1 MSMRLPEKGL
11 DQAGLFEVLES
22 FKQRDVDWRSGRVFG
37 FVYDPGRE
45 AMEVGKKAYMSF
57 LTENGLDFT
66 SFPSLLKLET
76 DLISIAAAH
85 LHGDENVVGNFSS
98 GGTESIIMAVKAARD
113 YAREHRPHITRPE
126 MVLPVTGHAAFH
138 KAAHYLGVKVA
149 PAAVN
154 PIDFRADP
162 ARVEE
167 ALTENTILIVG
178 SAPSYAHGV
187 VDPIPELA
195 ALAEKHGLL
204 CHVDACVGGWLLP
217 YYRQLGAE
225 LPDFDFAVPGVTSMS
240 MDWHKYAYASKGAS
254 IVMYRNRELRKN
266 QIYSCAKWT
275 GYSIVN
281 TAVQSSK
288 SGGPMAGAW
297 ATLHYIGEEGYLE
310 IARRSREATQK
321 LVAGIER
328 IPGLRLLTKPDFCMF
343 AFTSDEISIFNLVD
357 EMNSRGWYIQP
368 QFAFA
373 GSKENAHMSVG
384 VSNLP
389 WVDQFLKDL
398 AEAVEAVKSQPVG
411 DLAAV
416 VSAELAKLD
425 LASLT
430 DQDIKD
436 MMAMVGMGQ
445 GSGLPNKMGEINQI
459 LNAMPPELKE
469 RLLVLFVNDAFG
481 QNP

>member
-1 MSMRLPEKGL
+1 MRLPKKGL
-11 DQAGLFEVLES
+11 DRADLFEALES
-22 FKQRDVDWRSGRVFG
+22 FKQKDVDWRSGRVFG
-37 FVYDPGRE
+37 FVYDPGKE
-45 AMEVGKKAYMSF
+45 AMEVGKKAYMDF

-113 YAREHRPHITRPE
+113 YAREHRPHITQPE
-126 MVLPVTGHAAFH
+126 LVLPVTGHAAFH
-138 KAAHYLGVKVA
+138 KAAHYLGIKVV

-154 PIDFRADP
+154 PKDFRADP
-162 ARVEE
+162 AKVEE

-195 ALAEKHGLL
+195 ALAEKNGLL

-217 YYRQLGAE
+217 YYRQLGAD
-225 LPDFDFAVPGVTSMS
+225 LPDFDFTLPGVTSMS

-254 IVMYRNRELRKN
+254 IVMYRNRDLRKH

-297 ATLHYIGEEGYLE
+297 ATLNFIGEDGYLE
-310 IARRSREATQK
+310 IARRSMEATEK
-321 LVAGIER
+321 LVAGIEG

-343 AFTSDEISIFNLVD
+343 AFTSDELSVFHLVD

-389 WVDQFLKDL
+389 WVDKFLEDL
-398 AEAVEAVKSQPVG
+398 AEAVEAVKSQPTG
-411 DLAAV
+411 NMAAV
-416 VSAELAKLD
+416 VSEELAKLD
-425 LASLT
+425 LAALN

-436 MMAMVGMGQ
+436 MMTMVGMGS
-445 GSGLPNKMGEINQI
+445 GSELPNKMGEINEI
-459 LNAMPPELKE
+459 LNAVPPELKE